1 MARIY
6 GLAVECDLSATD
18 ERFKAANGKGILSD
32 DSFKNILGAYQ
43 FILSFR
49 FSHQLAA
56 LKKGEEPNNHINPDH
71 FGSFERKHLKDA
83 FRIIADLQE
92 AVKIRFGSR

>member
-1 MARIY
+1 M
-6 GLAVECDLSATD
+6 
-18 ERFKAANGKGILSD
+18 LSD
-32 DSFKNILGAYQ
+32 DAFKNILGAYQ

-49 FSHQLAA
+49 FGHQLEA
-56 LKKGEEPNNHINPDH
+56 LKKGEVPDNNINPDS

-92 AVKIRFGSR
+92 AAKIRFGGR